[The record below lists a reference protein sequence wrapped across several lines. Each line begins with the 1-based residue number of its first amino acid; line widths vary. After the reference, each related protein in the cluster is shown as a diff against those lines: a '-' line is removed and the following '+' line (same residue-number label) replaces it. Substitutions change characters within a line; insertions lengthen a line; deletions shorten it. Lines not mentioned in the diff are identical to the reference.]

1 MQLESFAVLGNPT
14 LKRVSLQ
21 VNRGF
26 AASFPGGACS
36 CIGTST
42 HHLTPSWP
50 ARTNERG
57 IGMGSWWVLAGAL
70 RAIKQS
76 SHTHQFFKGLGTHAA
91 LMNMCA
97 HTHSVL

>member
-1 MQLESFAVLGNPT
+1 MQLESLTLLRNST

-26 AASFPGGACS
+26 AVSFPGGACS
-36 CIGTST
+36 CFGAST
-42 HHLTPSWP
+42 HHLTPPWP

-57 IGMGSWWVLAGAL
+57 IGMGSWRVLAGAL
-70 RAIKQS
+70 RAIKES
-76 SHTHQFFKGLGTHAA
+76 SHTHQFFKGLWTHST

-97 HTHSVL
+97 HAQSVL